1 MGGKKIIDW
10 SLLRLTHPS
19 QMDKN
24 LFPPLL
30 VLQLRTL
37 KLGVVLQNEEKQ
49 HLNIFEDVDLDNT

>member
-1 MGGKKIIDW
+1 
-10 SLLRLTHPS
+10 
-19 QMDKN
+19 MDKN